1 MGLASEREPRTEAVA
16 PRILDFIVCLEQ
28 EMAIKTRMLAPALID
43 AMNRI
48 IAIDGLVLLV
58 DLQVSLALVAVM
70 VQDDMH
76 WSILLWGDT
85 EDGRMTAASHLHLQM
100 LLRQTN
106 CIVMRMRDL
115 FCMRE
120 GRSPLCW
127 SQTQFA
133 TKGCEG
139 KRPIILRTTTHNPV
153 TVAETL

>member
-1 MGLASEREPRTEAVA
+1 MSLASEREPRTEAVA

-28 EMAIKTRMLAPALID
+28 IMAIKTCMFAPTLID

-70 VQDDMH
+70 IQDDMH
-76 WSILLWGDT
+76 WSILLWSDT
-85 EDGRMTAASHLHLQM
+85 EDGCMTAASHLHLQM

-106 CIVMRMRDL
+106 GIVMRMRDL

-120 GRSPLCW
+120 GRSTLCW
-127 SQTQFA
+127 SQAQLA
-133 TKGCEG
+133 TKCCEG
-139 KRPIILRTTTHNPV
+139 KRTIILRTTTHNPM
-153 TVAETL
+153 TIAETL